1 MDDNISMQQLNLQI
15 HQLQE
20 QSAAFEN
27 LRGELGSLE
36 KKRIMLEQQVYATK
50 REKDERQSELNQ
62 MQTGGLNTF
71 LSKIIPG
78 REKKLEVCRM
88 MADEAAAKYDTAIHA
103 LMENTDQ
110 IHKLERQVSNGHQAR
125 LKLDSLIAQKAALI
139 QQTGGD
145 LAQALADLDNR
156 LYTLSQ
162 RRTELDQA
170 VQAGRGALATIDSI
184 IDKLQNAQNWGT
196 FDIVGGGLITDIAK
210 HSNLDDASQLT
221 YTLQKQIHAF
231 QKELSDISIHADFS
245 IEVSD
250 FMKFADFAFDGLIAD
265 WLVLDKINSSLS
277 QATHTRNQIASAI
290 HMLEPLQ
297 QECVSDH
304 DQTRRQRINFLIEAS

>member
-62 MQTGGLNTF
+62 MQTGKLNTF

-103 LMENTDQ
+103 LIENTDQ

>member
-20 QSAAFEN
+20 QAAAFEN

-103 LMENTDQ
+103 LIENTDQ

-139 QQTGGD
+139 QQIGGN
-145 LAQALADLDNR
+145 LAQTLADLDTR

>member
-145 LAQALADLDNR
+145 LAQTLADLDNR

>member
-20 QSAAFEN
+20 QAAAFEN
-27 LRGELGSLE
+27 LRRELGSLE

>member
-20 QSAAFEN
+20 QAAAFEN

-103 LMENTDQ
+103 LIENTDQ

-265 WLVLDKINSSLS
+265 
-277 QATHTRNQIASAI
+277 
-290 HMLEPLQ
+290 
-297 QECVSDH
+297 
-304 DQTRRQRINFLIEAS
+304 

>member
-20 QSAAFEN
+20 QAAAFEN
-27 LRGELGSLE
+27 LRRELGSLE

-103 LMENTDQ
+103 LIENTDQ

-125 LKLDSLIAQKAALI
+125 LKLDSLIVQKAALI

-145 LAQALADLDNR
+145 LAQTLANLDNR
-156 LYTLSQ
+156 LYILSQ

>member
-20 QSAAFEN
+20 QAAAFEN

-103 LMENTDQ
+103 LIENTDQ

-125 LKLDSLIAQKAALI
+125 LKLDSLIVQKAALI

-145 LAQALADLDNR
+145 LAQTLADLDNR

>member
-20 QSAAFEN
+20 QAAAFEN

-304 DQTRRQRINFLIEAS
+304 DQTRRQRIDFLIEAS

>member
-20 QSAAFEN
+20 QAAAFEN

>member
-20 QSAAFEN
+20 QAAAFEN

-88 MADEAAAKYDTAIHA
+88 MADEAAAKYDAAIHA
-103 LMENTDQ
+103 LIENTDQ

-145 LAQALADLDNR
+145 LAQTLADLDNR

-250 FMKFADFAFDGLIAD
+250 FMKFADFAFDELIAD

>member
-103 LMENTDQ
+103 LIENTDQ

>member
-20 QSAAFEN
+20 QAAAFEN

-103 LMENTDQ
+103 LIENTDQ

>member
-20 QSAAFEN
+20 QAAAFEN

-139 QQTGGD
+139 QQIGGN
-145 LAQALADLDNR
+145 LAQTLADLDTR

>member
-20 QSAAFEN
+20 QAAAFEN

-88 MADEAAAKYDTAIHA
+88 MADEAATKYDTAIHA
-103 LMENTDQ
+103 LIENTDQ

-145 LAQALADLDNR
+145 LAQALADLDTR

>member
-20 QSAAFEN
+20 QAAAFEN

-88 MADEAAAKYDTAIHA
+88 MADEAAAKYDAAIHA
-103 LMENTDQ
+103 LIENTDQ

-156 LYTLSQ
+156 LYILSQ

-170 VQAGRGALATIDSI
+170 VQAGRGALAIIDSI